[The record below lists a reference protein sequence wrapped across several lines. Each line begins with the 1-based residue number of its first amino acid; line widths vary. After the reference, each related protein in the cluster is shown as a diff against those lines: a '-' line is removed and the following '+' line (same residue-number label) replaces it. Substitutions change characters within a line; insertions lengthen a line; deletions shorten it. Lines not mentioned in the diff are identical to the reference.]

1 VTSPRLLDQLAAIL
15 RTKRYSPRTVEI
27 YSKWVV
33 RYVRFHKLRHP
44 RTLDSQ
50 HVREFLTYLALRAKV
65 SAGTQNQAM
74 AALLFLYR
82 EVLGIPMGPPQGV
95 EPAKRPHRVPT
106 VLDFEQVQ
114 EVLERMDGMPKL
126 VATLLYGS
134 GLRIAEACSLRI
146 KDIDL
151 TRCELLVRGGKGQ
164 RDRRTMFPG
173 TLVDRFARHIDRVRI
188 LHEQDLAAGGGT
200 VELPDSLE
208 RKLPNAAKE
217 FGWQWLFPAAR
228 KYVAEE
234 TRVVRRHHIHESVV
248 QRAVTDAAR
257 AAKLTQRVSCHT
269 FRHSFATHLLE
280 SGYDIRTVQE
290 LLGHRDVS
298 TTLIYTHV
306 LNKGGLG
313 VRSPFDAAT
322 AGQKRGAARGSAEQR
337 PPSSKTITREAGAP
351 DHPRRRGGS

>member
-1 VTSPRLLDQLAAIL
+1 
-15 RTKRYSPRTVEI
+15 
-27 YSKWVV
+27 
-33 RYVRFHKLRHP
+33 
-44 RTLDSQ
+44 
-50 HVREFLTYLALRAKV
+50 
-65 SAGTQNQAM
+65 
-74 AALLFLYR
+74 
-82 EVLGIPMGPPQGV
+82 MGPPQGV

-134 GLRIAEACSLRI
+134 GLRIAEACALRI

-151 TRCELLVRGGKGQ
+151 TRCEVHVRGGKGQ
-164 RDRRTMFPG
+164 RDRRTMLPG
-173 TLVDRFARHIDRVRI
+173 TLVDRLEYHIDRVRI
-188 LHEQDLAAGGGT
+188 LHGQDFAAGGGS
-200 VELPDSLE
+200 VELPDSLG
-208 RKLPNAAKE
+208 RKLPSAAQE

-228 KYVAEE
+228 RYVAEE
-234 TRVVRRHHIHESVV
+234 TRVVRRHHIHESVI

-298 TTLIYTHV
+298 TTMIYTHV

-313 VRSPFDAAT
+313 VRSPFDVAMSG
-322 AGQKRGAARGSAEQR
+322 GQRRPGRGAGDQR
-337 PPSSKTITREAGAP
+337 NLLGKASIREVEAP
-351 DHPRRRGGS
+351 KRQGGQGGS